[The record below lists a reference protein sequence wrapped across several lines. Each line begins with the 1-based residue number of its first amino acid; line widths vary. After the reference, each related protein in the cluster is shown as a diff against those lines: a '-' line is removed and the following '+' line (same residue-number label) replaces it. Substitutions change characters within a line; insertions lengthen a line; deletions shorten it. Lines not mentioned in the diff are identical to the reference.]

1 MTSQKIQNNIITF
14 LAGFIKENI
23 NEDLSEYF
31 TKSVDKVTNQF
42 SKKRSFPVMLTLCN
56 LPKWSSYIMDET
68 FFDSMHINGHPTGQ
82 AISKSILFLSE
93 KE

>member
-31 TKSVDKVTNQF
+31 TKIVDEVTNRF
-42 SKKRSFPVMLTLCN
+42 SKKEVSLLCLHYVTFQN
-56 LPKWSSYIMDET
+56 GLPI
-68 FFDSMHINGHPTGQ
+68 
-82 AISKSILFLSE
+82 
-93 KE
+93 

>member
-31 TKSVDKVTNQF
+31 TKIVDKVTNQF
-42 SKKRSFPVMLTLCN
+42 PKKEVSLLCLRYVTFQN
-56 LPKWSSYIMDET
+56 GLPI
-68 FFDSMHINGHPTGQ
+68 
-82 AISKSILFLSE
+82 
-93 KE
+93 

>member
-31 TKSVDKVTNQF
+31 TKIVDKVTNQF
-42 SKKRSFPVMLTLCN
+42 SKKEVSLLCLRN
-56 LPKWSSYIMDET
+56 VTFQNGLP
-68 FFDSMHINGHPTGQ
+68 
-82 AISKSILFLSE
+82 L
-93 KE
+93 